1 LEYQVKTNS
10 GEATMTDAELDE
22 LLAAYITEVD
32 DVKAAALLAQLNAE
46 YDKRGLL
53 IKTICPPPV
62 DEELI

>member
-1 LEYQVKTNS
+1 
-10 GEATMTDAELDE
+10 MTDAELDE